1 MERAIVCWL
10 TTAIVTAGPD
20 AHRAPERLFDALV
33 ATNVDHERARAHG
46 QMRLLTIRIVR
57 AGTFAEY
64 RRWKGESVN
73 VAAGQIKVP
82 LALVH
87 PDVQAWILERVVREL

>member
-1 MERAIVCWL
+1 MGRAIVRRLTSTIL
-10 TTAIVTAGPD
+10 TTGPD

-46 QMRLLTIRIVR
+46 QMRLPTIRIVR

-82 LALVH
+82 LVLVH
-87 PDVQAWILERVVREL
+87 PDVQAWILERVVQEL